1 MMIEQEVLNLKKKRK
16 DETEQIQIETEEEIR
31 NWMKI

>member
-1 MMIEQEVLNLKKKRK
+1 MIEQEVLNLKKKRK